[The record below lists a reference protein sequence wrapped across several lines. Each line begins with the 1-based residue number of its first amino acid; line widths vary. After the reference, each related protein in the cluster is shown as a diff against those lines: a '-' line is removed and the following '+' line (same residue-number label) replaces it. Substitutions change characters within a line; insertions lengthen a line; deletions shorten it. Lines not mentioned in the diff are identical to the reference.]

1 MPIGTDTQ
9 SSGILRRYKQT
20 FNTFNSV
27 SMCKYSLHYGVFFFL
42 LTVSL
47 TSMQFDI
54 KDWSMIFLTI
64 NKMPNILN
72 FDYK

>member
-1 MPIGTDTQ
+1 
-9 SSGILRRYKQT
+9 
-20 FNTFNSV
+20 
-27 SMCKYSLHYGVFFFL
+27 MCKYSLHYGVFFFL

-54 KDWSMIFLTI
+54 KDWSVIFLTI
-64 NKMPNILN
+64 NKMPNTLN

>member
-1 MPIGTDTQ
+1 MG
-9 SSGILRRYKQT
+9 
-20 FNTFNSV
+20 
-27 SMCKYSLHYGVFFFL
+27 KYSLHYGVFFFL

-72 FDYK
+72 FEYK

>member
-1 MPIGTDTQ
+1 MLIGTDTQ
-9 SSGILRRYKQT
+9 SSGILRRYKQ
-20 FNTFNSV
+20 TFNSV